1 MIGTGAA
8 LMAIG
13 AGIAVGC
20 SAIGAGVG
28 VGITGAA
35 ASGVISERPDKFGM
49 AIVFTAIPQTQG
61 IYGLLIAILILQS
74 GGFFGGIPDEIPI
87 QVGLVAIGA
96 GLATGL
102 AGFSAIGQGIA
113 AASGIANA
121 SENPEIFGKGI
132 VFSSICETQAIYGL
146 LISVLILS
154 LTGVLSGD
162 FSVEMP
168 VAIGVIGAGFAVGL
182 AGFSAIGQGITSAGA
197 IAAAARN
204 PDSIG
209 RSLVFAAMS
218 ETFSIFGLLIAI
230 LILFG
235 IGLFQMGG

>member
-1 MIGTGAA
+1 MLDPGAA
-8 LMAIG
+8 LMGIG

-20 SAIGAGVG
+20 CAIGAGIG
-28 VGITGAA
+28 VGMTGAA
-35 ASGVISERPDKFGM
+35 ASGVISQRPDKFGM

-74 GGFFGGIPDEIPI
+74 GGFFSGASADIPI
-87 QVGLVAIGA
+87 PVGLVAVGA
-96 GLATGL
+96 GLSIGL

-121 SENPEIFGKGI
+121 SEKPEIFGKGI

-162 FSVEMP
+162 FSVQMP
-168 VAIGVIGAGFAVGL
+168 VAIGVVGAGFAVGL
-182 AGFSAIGQGITSAGA
+182 AGFSGIGQGITSAGA
-197 IAAAARN
+197 IAAAAQN
-204 PDSIG
+204 PDSLG

-235 IGLFQMGG
+235 LGLFSVG